1 MSAPARLRIAVV
13 GDRGIPARYSGF
25 STLVEQLAPRLAAEH
40 GLDVTV
46 YCRNHYYE
54 DRSVEYQGVH
64 RVFLPAPG
72 GKNFESILHSTLAI
86 FHAAV
91 SRFDLVIIADP
102 GNAPFGVPLWLSRT
116 PTLYLTD
123 GLGWQ
128 RRKWSAAQRH
138 YYRWS
143 EDVCV
148 RLATWLVSDSRAM
161 QEYYRTAHAAPSTF
175 IPYSGEV
182 GDPPDV
188 AALARYGVK
197 PGEYYLV
204 VARIEP
210 ENNVDLI
217 IREYR
222 AAGVTWPLIVV
233 GSSPYRTT
241 YSRAVSAQADDKV
254 LCPGGIFESS
264 VLNALYANCYA
275 YLHGHEV
282 GGTNPSLLRAM
293 HWGAACIPIDV
304 VFHRE
309 VVGEDAPFFAKAPGS
324 LAAVLSRIDRDPR
337 EADRLGRAARA
348 RVNAL
353 YRWDAVAA
361 AYAGLIRAIVAARRS
376 GQDLRALDGMELY
389 LPEEFPR
396 ARAATPGATGLVAR
410 SPAAGP

>member
-1 MSAPARLRIAVV
+1 MTKPARLRVAVV

-25 STLVEQLAPRLAAEH
+25 STLVEQLAPRLAADH
-40 GLDVTV
+40 ALDVTV

-54 DRSVEYQGVH
+54 DRSAEYHGVR

-72 GKNFESILHSTLAI
+72 GKNFESIVHSTLAI
-86 FHAAV
+86 LHAAF
-91 SRFDLVIIADP
+91 SGFDLVIVADP
-102 GNAPFGVPLWLSRT
+102 GNAPFGLPLWLRRT

-128 RRKWSAAQRH
+128 RRKWNALQRQ

-143 EDVCV
+143 ETVCV
-148 RLATWLVSDSRAM
+148 RLATWMVSDSRAM
-161 QEYYRTAHAAPSTF
+161 QAYYRTTHGVASTF
-175 IPYSGEV
+175 IPYSGDV

-188 AALARYGVK
+188 AALTRYGVE

-222 AAGVTWPLIVV
+222 AAGLTRKLIVV
-233 GSSPYRTT
+233 GSSPYGTA
-241 YSRAVSAQADDKV
+241 YSRAVADQADAQV

-264 VLNALYANCYA
+264 ALNALYANCYA

-293 HWGAACIPIDV
+293 HGGAACIPIDV

-309 VVGEDAPFFAKAPGS
+309 VVGDDVPFFAKASGN
-324 LAAVLSRIDRDPR
+324 LAAVLSRIDADPA
-337 EADRLGRAARA
+337 EVHRLGAAARA
-348 RVNAL
+348 RADRL

-361 AYAGLIRAIVAARRS
+361 AYARLVREVVAARRDRN
-376 GQDLRALDGMELY
+376 GAHRLANLELY
-389 LPEEFPR
+389 RPEDL
-396 ARAATPGATGLVAR
+396 TP
-410 SPAAGP
+410 PGP